1 MNDEKKHNVF
11 WLIERIDA
19 IRMATENRAAIVLSA
34 GAILMAGIAFLFDK
48 ALISP
53 TMTTMSSCARI
64 TLVSCLILAL
74 LFLLISVVYA
84 TVAIVNIFTT
94 SRRMLKNRIP
104 SRVFFHSFDTQYVYP
119 DFESFKTGYLSINE
133 QDFFEA
139 ALAHLWSSYALYVKR
154 YLALRMS
161 IRCLLLS
168 VAFLGIS
175 ALVVIFQTL

>member
-19 IRMATENRAAIVLSA
+19 IRAATENRAAIVLSA
-34 GAILMAGIAFLFDK
+34 GAILIVGIAFLLDK
-48 ALISP
+48 VLISP
-53 TMTTMSSCARI
+53 IMTTIGSGTRV
-64 TLVSCLILAL
+64 TLVSCLILAM

-84 TVAIVNIFTT
+84 TIAIVNIFTT

-119 DFESFKTGYLSINE
+119 DFESFKTGYLSISE
-133 QDFFEA
+133 QDFLEA

-154 YLALRMS
+154 YLALRTS
-161 IRCLLLS
+161 TRCLLLS
-168 VAFLGIS
+168 VAFFGIS
-175 ALVVIFQTL
+175 TLMVIFQAL